1 MMPSFETDAAG
12 LSSHPTWMEIDGAA
26 LRHNLDQVRRRVA
39 SGVKIIASVKANA
52 YGHGIQ
58 PVAKVL
64 EEAGVDMLA
73 TGSFVEACALR
84 AAGVST
90 PVLLLA
96 GALPE
101 AMGEVLA
108 RGFIPTVYDLDGARA
123 VSRAASETAS
133 PPTPVFVKVDCGL
146 GRVGVA
152 LDLAAALI
160 DDIAAMRN
168 ILVQGL
174 YTHVSFNDSQG
185 MAYSRERLRLFYDLL
200 GSLKAAGVNIPITQA
215 LASSALLMGW
225 RDDCTAVCPGH
236 ILFGLSPV
244 IPELAELTPFRPIL
258 RAVKSRVIQ
267 VRDHSSGPDRGT
279 GAYHKNRRQRRT
291 AVAPCGMNDGY
302 RAAVGTHE
310 AQVLHRDRELRV
322 IGVSLEH
329 LTVEVPDDVEIAVGD
344 ELIVVAG
351 DGPVAL
357 NTVAA
362 WQNHRPIEAMMTFS
376 ARMPVLA
383 V

>member
-1 MMPSFETDAAG
+1 MPPDNDPAA
-12 LSSHPTWMEIDGAA
+12 LSRHPTWMEIDAAA
-26 LRHNLDQVRRRVA
+26 LRHNLAEVRRRVMD
-39 SGVKIIASVKANA
+39 GVQIIASVKANA

-58 PVAKVL
+58 PVARIL
-64 EEAGVDMLA
+64 AAAGVDMLA
-73 TGSFVEACALR
+73 TGSFAEACALR
-84 AAGVST
+84 DAGVRV

-101 AMGEVLA
+101 AMGAVLA

-123 VSRAASETAS
+123 VDQAAGA
-133 PPTPVFVKVDCGL
+133 PTPVFVKVDCGL

-152 LDLAAALI
+152 LDEAAALL
-160 DDIAAMRN
+160 DDIAALRN
-168 ILVQGL
+168 IRVQGL

-185 MAYSRERLRLFYDLL
+185 MAYTQERLRLFYDLL
-200 GSLKAAGVNIPITQA
+200 GSLQAAGVNIPITQA

-225 RDDCTAVCPGH
+225 RDNCTAVCPGH

-244 IPELAELTPFRPIL
+244 APDLAGLAPFRPVL
-258 RAVKSRVIQ
+258 RAIKSRVLQ
-267 VRDHSSGPDRGT
+267 VRDHSSGPDTGT
-279 GAYHKNRRQRRT
+279 GGYHRNRRQRRT

-302 RAAVGTHE
+302 RAPVDGHE
-310 AQVLHRDRELRV
+310 AQVLHFGRPLRV

-344 ELIVVAG
+344 ELVVVAG
-351 DGPVAL
+351 DGPVGL
-357 NTVAA
+357 HDVAA
-362 WQNHRPIEAMMTFS
+362 WQKQRPLETLMTFS

>member
-1 MMPSFETDAAG
+1 MAAG
-12 LSSHPTWMEIDGAA
+12 HDIATLNSHPTWMEIDGAA
-26 LRHNLDQVRRRVA
+26 LRHNLEEVRRRV
-39 SGVKIIASVKANA
+39 GKGIRIIASVKANA
-52 YGHGIQ
+52 YGHGIEA
-58 PVAKVL
+58 VARVL
-64 EEAGVDMLA
+64 EEEGVDMLA
-73 TGSFVEACALR
+73 TGSFAEAGALR
-84 AAGVST
+84 DAGITT

-101 AMGEVLA
+101 AMDEVLA

-123 VSRAASETAS
+123 VSRAAGA
-133 PPTPVFVKVDCGL
+133 PTQIFIKVDCGL

-152 LDLAAALI
+152 LDEAAALI
-160 DDIAAMRN
+160 DEIAAFAN
-168 ILVQGL
+168 IQVLGL
-174 YTHVSFNDSQG
+174 YTHVSFNDSQA
-185 MAYSRERLRLFYDLL
+185 MAYSRERLQLFYDLL
-200 GSLKAAGVNIPITQA
+200 GSLRAAGVNIPITQA

-244 IPELAELTPFRPIL
+244 DPELAELAPFRPIL

-267 VRDHSSGPDRGT
+267 VRDHSGGPDRGT

-302 RAAVGTHE
+302 RPAVGADD
-310 AQVLHRDRELRV
+310 AQVLHFGRQLRV

-329 LTVEVPDDVEIAVGD
+329 LTVEVTDDVEIAVGD
-344 ELIVVAG
+344 ELVVVAG

-357 NTVAA
+357 NTVA
-362 WQNHRPIEAMMTFS
+362 QRQGQRPIETAMTFS
-376 ARMPVLA
+376 ARMPVI
-383 V
+383 VV